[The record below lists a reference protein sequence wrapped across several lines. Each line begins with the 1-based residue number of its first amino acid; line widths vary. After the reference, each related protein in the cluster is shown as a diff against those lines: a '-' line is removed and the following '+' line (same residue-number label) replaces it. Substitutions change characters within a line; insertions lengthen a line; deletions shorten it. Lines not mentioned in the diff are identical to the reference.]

1 MDGPLDLPPPAPS
14 SHDDPT
20 APFPAPL
27 IGEPTV
33 SVVLHEQ
40 PKKRRTGLLVGV
52 AVLLVAVVG
61 AGGFFLLRGDD
72 DEKETFS
79 LAAAG
84 APPADAQHVAFSM
97 TMSVMWQDIV
107 VDAEADVPSGLT
119 RMTMDFGDA
128 LGTEGVIDIISDS
141 NARVVYFSSDLFSTL
156 GLEVDTEWI
165 KLDEAFMQEN
175 GGTDASIFETANI
188 GNPLD
193 AGELFANAKS
203 VTDLGY
209 DEVDGVRVKH
219 FEVVVDAAAALDV
232 SPQLQQQFDE
242 LSGELPD
249 VLTYDVYVDEQNQ
262 IRRTTNE
269 LEAGGSKLTT
279 DIVIKQV
286 TEPIVIEVPAAEDVT
301 AINDPI

>member
-84 APPADAQHVAFSM
+84 ASAADAQQVAFSM
-97 TMSVMWQDIV
+97 TMSVMGQDIV

-128 LGTEGVIDIISDS
+128 
-141 NARVVYFSSDLFSTL
+141 
-156 GLEVDTEWI
+156 
-165 KLDEAFMQEN
+165 
-175 GGTDASIFETANI
+175 
-188 GNPLD
+188 
-193 AGELFANAKS
+193 
-203 VTDLGY
+203 
-209 DEVDGVRVKH
+209 
-219 FEVVVDAAAALDV
+219 
-232 SPQLQQQFDE
+232 
-242 LSGELPD
+242 
-249 VLTYDVYVDEQNQ
+249 
-262 IRRTTNE
+262 
-269 LEAGGSKLTT
+269 
-279 DIVIKQV
+279 
-286 TEPIVIEVPAAEDVT
+286 
-301 AINDPI
+301 